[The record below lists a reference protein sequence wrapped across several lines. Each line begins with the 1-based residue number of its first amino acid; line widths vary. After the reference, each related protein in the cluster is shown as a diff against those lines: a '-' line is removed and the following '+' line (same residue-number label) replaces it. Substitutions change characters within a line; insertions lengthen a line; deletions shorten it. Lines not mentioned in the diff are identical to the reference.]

1 MSGRLGNYVELVRQA
16 QQKRVQI
23 TREQEK
29 EIRSLYREIARSL
42 EKELRRYRPDSLTY
56 RWLKDYAKNLRQES
70 KSLFQEIRSIT
81 AASIQD
87 AAEAVTEA
95 ERRFYTKACPALS
108 ERFSDVFSTIPLE
121 MVEELMSGGIYR
133 DFAGLSE
140 RIWDYRRKYDRDVQT
155 ILNRGI
161 LAQKPAFELAKD
173 LERYLNPSAKKP
185 RNWGSVYPGVNRVVD
200 YNAQRLARTAVTHS
214 YQLAFQR
221 ATQDNPFV
229 EAYRWHSS
237 NSGRVCEL
245 CRERDGQLYEKDR
258 LPLDHPNGMCVVT
271 GEISKSLKEIGEELG
286 DWAAGRTQNPE
297 LDRWLNPIDKSL
309 IDIFSSTKDFQ
320 KPDGTFD
327 LEKAKNEYEGFL
339 TTVPKRNRIYLQQSF
354 ETVEYGEHKLP
365 RAPFGYLERDD
376 TVYYDSNNPD
386 FWSLEFVTVNTHEL
400 SHRIDDMFINSWK
413 KKGFR
418 EAIQKAKAII
428 GTDPEKFISFC
439 EQNDEQGFLSDI
451 LDAICESEFDL
462 PMHHSRE
469 YWTDANSAGR
479 KEKEIFA
486 NLYSLESFD
495 DQKKMQFF
503 QENFPEVWKAYD
515 DMISELVSGMI

>member
-1 MSGRLGNYVELVRQA
+1 MSGRLGNYLELVRQA

-42 EKELRRYRPDSLTY
+42 EKELRRYNPDSLTY

-87 AAEAVTEA
+87 TAEAVTEA
-95 ERRFYTKACPALS
+95 ERRFYTQACPALS
-108 ERFSDVFSTIPLE
+108 ERFSDVFSTIPQA

-140 RIWDYRRKYDRDVQT
+140 RIWDYRRKYDRDIQT

-161 LAQKPAFELAKD
+161 AQQKSAYDLAKD

-185 RNWGSVYPGVNRVVD
+185 WNWGNVYPGVNRVVD
-200 YNAQRLARTAVTHS
+200 YNAQRLARTAVTHA

-229 EAYRWHSS
+229 ESYRWHSS

-245 CRERDGQLYEKDR
+245 CRERDGRLYEKDS

-297 LDRWLNPIDKSL
+297 LDRWLNSDPKNGIIQTRNIATRRMANGLRTSPYHILTDDEIQSIKFDARSL
-309 IDIFSSTKDFQ
+309 EIPEEVLRFNVGGQTGFS
-320 KPDGTFD
+320 
-327 LEKAKNEYEGFL
+327 
-339 TTVPKRNRIYLQQSF
+339 
-354 ETVEYGEHKLP
+354 
-365 RAPFGYLERDD
+365 ERDMVINIRGD
-376 TVYYDSNNPD
+376 ILPD
-386 FWSLEFVTVNTHEL
+386 L
-400 SHRIDDMFINSWK
+400 SSKNLRDVLS
-413 KKGFR
+413 
-418 EAIQKAKAII
+418 QKAVLAHEYYGHYKSHPSSFRVGDWRDEFRASYRAAIDAP
-428 GTDPEKFISFC
+428 G
-439 EQNDEQGFLSDI
+439 LSDEERQMLI
-451 LDAICESEFDL
+451 LDAYDRAKE
-462 PMHHSRE
+462 
-469 YWTDANSAGR
+469 AGVSVR
-479 KEKEIFA
+479 YNKEA
-486 NLYSLESFD
+486 RRLLYGQDE
-495 DQKKMQFF
+495 
-503 QENFPEVWKAYD
+503 
-515 DMISELVSGMI
+515 